1 MSGMERRQT
10 GFTLVELLIV
20 VIIVGVLASVA
31 IPLYNKS
38 TERAYLTE
46 ADTALGVIRRGMR
59 TLILSKTSGGGDW
72 SEFAANYTP
81 GLTLKISDIPELYIY
96 VTDLNGRYFDNDSY
110 RMYELT
116 ATTYTV
122 YAIGDSSKTAFSN
135 VVAGLTRAIDE
146 EGNLTTLSSP

>member
-1 MSGMERRQT
+1 MSGTNRRQT

-20 VIIVGVLASVA
+20 VIIVGILASVA

-46 ADTALGVIRRGMR
+46 ADTSLGVIRRGMR
-59 TLILSKTSGGGDW
+59 TLILSQTSGGGDW
-72 SEFAANYTP
+72 SEFASKYTP

-96 VTDLNGRYFDNDSY
+96 VTDLDGRFFDNDSY

-135 VVAGLTRAIDE
+135 VVAGLIRAIDE
-146 EGNLTTLSSP
+146 EGNLTTLNSP